1 MESFQP
7 VLYSIEEN
15 QFFLE
20 HMGESPLSA
29 LQQKTPDGVNPVVVR
44 EVLGEVYD
52 LDELKKHRGIQWA
65 GREAVSNI
73 ITRYLSEHEKWKEM
87 SERGAPRFPTMHAWD
102 GRGRPHRGGVS
113 SDSKQVTTY
122 FDDNGD
128 RQPLSVMLRDA
139 APVSFKAPWV
149 KKEDA
154 IPDSLIEDTDKGILQ
169 CPIDGWTTNFKPE
182 SRQSYNIARARMS
195 KHCRSSKDERVQEFA
210 IKIFG

>member
-1 MESFQP
+1 MDSFQP

-15 QFFLE
+15 QFFLK
-20 HMGESPLSA
+20 HLGESPLAA
-29 LQQKTPDGVNPVVVR
+29 LQEKTPEGVNPVTVR

-52 LDELKKHRGIQWA
+52 LDELEKHRGIQWA

-149 KKEDA
+149 KKEEV
-154 IPDSLIEDTDKGILQ
+154 IPDRLIEDTDKGIIQ

>member
-15 QFFLE
+15 QFFLK
-20 HMGESPLSA
+20 HLGESPLAA
-29 LQQKTPDGVNPVVVR
+29 LQEKTPDGVNPVAVR

-52 LDELKKHRGIQWA
+52 LDELEKHRGIPWA
-65 GREAVSNI
+65 GREAVETI

-113 SDSKQVTTY
+113 SDSGQVTTY
-122 FDDNGD
+122 FDENGD
-128 RQPLSVMLRDA
+128 RQPLHLMLRDA
-139 APVSFKAPWV
+139 EPVSFKAPWV
-149 KKEDA
+149 KKEAA
-154 IPDSLIEDTDKGILQ
+154 IPDSLIEDTDKGVLQ
-169 CPIDGWTTNFKPE
+169 CPIDGWATNFKPE
-182 SRQSYNIARARMS
+182 SRQSYNIARARMA

-210 IKIFG
+210 VKIFG